1 MCQLYELGKSDDL
14 SLFTCERK
22 DLKDDSPRIKITLC
36 LFVPYCQDKSIRGF
50 AKTVSTERK
59 ASEMEEG
66 DTFTGK
72 TFGIVTDAEKCYFLE
87 CSYNEGKLSF
97 KLSEP
102 VTVVYK
108 DEDLQAKVEKVLKH
122 IVCLFEDAQKLDSVL
137 DVDKSREINQ
147 RVRLAGNLAGM
158 GTSSTKSN

>member
-1 MCQLYELGKSDDL
+1 MTYHCSPAIPISGNEASKSHYVCSYLIARINLYEDL
-14 SLFTCERK
+14 QKL
-22 DLKDDSPRIKITLC
+22 LA
-36 LFVPYCQDKSIRGF
+36 QN
-50 AKTVSTERK
+50 
-59 ASEMEEG
+59 EMEEG